1 MTMSRQIKIG
11 FIGFG
16 EVATE
21 FSKGFQQSGL
31 FEVWVYDKILRDPLR
46 KRRVEERATEL
57 NVKLAGDIDSLTKGC
72 EIVLSTVTVD
82 AAVEVAKDT
91 APFLD
96 KQKTYVDLN
105 STSPGMKREIAH
117 IIKKTGANFIEGAIL
132 GAISSYGFRVPI
144 MVCGKRV
151 EKFQN
156 LMNRIGMN
164 MTYVGQV
171 IGKASTIKML
181 RSVFAKGVEALLLEM
196 LQGAVRYGVENYV
209 MEDICKYM
217 DSSSFLLI
225 ANNWL
230 TTHAIHAKRRFM
242 EMEQVVKTLREIG
255 INPVMATATKKKL
268 KASVDL
274 KLEEFFK
281 GREPED
287 YHQVIAAIEAK
298 TSSRHL

>member
-16 EVATE
+16 KVATE

-31 FEVWVYDKILRDPLR
+31 LEVWAYDKILEDPLQKSKMQ
-46 KRRVEERATEL
+46 KRAAEL
-57 NVKLAGDIDSLTKGC
+57 NVKLVSDIASLIEGC

-82 AAVEVAKDT
+82 AAIEVAKQS
-91 APFLD
+91 ALFLG
-96 KQKTYVDLN
+96 KQNTYADLN
-105 STSPGMKREIAH
+105 STSPGTKREIAH
-117 IIKKTGANFIEGAIL
+117 IIEKTGANFVEGAIL
-132 GAISSYGFRVPI
+132 GTISSYGFRVPI

-164 MTYVGQV
+164 MTYVGKA

-181 RSVFAKGVEALLLEM
+181 RSVFAKGVEMLLVEM
-196 LQGAVRYGVENYV
+196 LQGAVRHGVENYV
-209 MEDICKYM
+209 MENICKYM
-217 DSSSFLLI
+217 DGSSFFSI

-230 TTHAIHAKRRFM
+230 TTHAVHAERRFW
-242 EMEQVVKTLREIG
+242 EMEQVIETLREVGVEPI
-255 INPVMATATKKKL
+255 MATATREKL

-274 KLEEFFK
+274 RLREFFE
-281 GREPED
+281 GREPKD
-287 YHQVIAAIEAK
+287 YHRVIAAIEAK
-298 TSSRHL
+298 TSS